1 MTTLKRKSS
10 TKKATVKKT
19 VIKKAT
25 NPKKTVVKKAAS
37 PKKIDAEE
45 ALARFCVD
53 AALDKK
59 AEDPVILDLRGIST
73 FADFFVIV
81 SASSEPQIKAIAGSI
96 RDRMRTEKGIPPHA
110 DDAYPGSRWI
120 VIDFGNIIVHIFHQ
134 ELREIYD
141 LESLWND
148 SKKIV
153 VKEKKTPLKKV
164 ELQQSKPKK
173 RSATKSAKNK

>member
-10 TKKATVKKT
+10 IKKPAVKKAPAKKPVVKKT
-19 VIKKAT
+19 T
-25 NPKKTVVKKAAS
+25 TR
-37 PKKIDAEE
+37 KKIDPEIE
-45 ALARFCVD
+45 LAQFCVD

-73 FADFFVIV
+73 FTDFFVIV
-81 SASSEPQIKAIAGSI
+81 SASSEPQIKAIASCV
-96 RDRMRTEKGIPPHA
+96 RDRMRTEKGISPHA

-134 ELREIYD
+134 ELREVYN

-148 SKKIV
+148 A
-153 VKEKKTPLKKV
+153 
-164 ELQQSKPKK
+164 
-173 RSATKSAKNK
+173 SAL

>member
-1 MTTLKRKSS
+1 MTTSKTTPS
-10 TKKATVKKT
+10 TKKPTAKKAVVKKT
-19 VIKKAT
+19 T
-25 NPKKTVVKKAAS
+25 TPKKVDV
-37 PKKIDAEE
+37 EE
-45 ALARFCVD
+45 ALALFCVE

-59 AEDPVILDLRGIST
+59 AEDPIILDLRGVST
-73 FADFFVIV
+73 FTDFFVIV

-96 RDRMRTEKGIPPHA
+96 RDRIRTEKGIPPQA

-153 VKEKKTPLKKV
+153 VKEKKAPRKKA
-164 ELQQSKPKK
+164 ELQENKPKK
-173 RSATKSAKNK
+173 RVATKSAKASKDK

>member
-10 TKKATVKKT
+10 TKKETAEKT
-19 VIKKAT
+19 VVKKAT
-25 NPKKTVVKKAAS
+25 SPKKTVVKKVTS
-37 PKKIDAEE
+37 PKDIDAEE
-45 ALARFCVD
+45 ALARFCVE

-59 AEDPVILDLRGIST
+59 AEDPIILDLRAISS

-81 SASSEPQIKAIAGSI
+81 SASSEPQIKAVASSI

-134 ELREIYD
+134 ELRKIYD

-153 VKEKKTPLKKV
+153 VKEEKEPRKILKSKKV
-164 ELQQSKPKK
+164 KK
-173 RSATKSAKNK
+173 

>member
-1 MTTLKRKSS
+1 MTTLKQKSS
-10 TKKATVKKT
+10 TKKATTKETVVKKVT
-19 VIKKAT
+19 
-25 NPKKTVVKKAAS
+25 PKKTVVKKATT
-37 PKKIDAEE
+37 PKDMHAEE
-45 ALARFCVD
+45 ALAWFCVE

-59 AEDPVILDLRGIST
+59 AEDPIILDLRGISS

-81 SASSEPQIKAIAGSI
+81 SASSEPQIKAVASSI

-148 SKKIV
+148 SKKLKFTTKIT
-153 VKEKKTPLKKV
+153 KPLK
-164 ELQQSKPKK
+164 
-173 RSATKSAKNK
+173 RHTKNTK